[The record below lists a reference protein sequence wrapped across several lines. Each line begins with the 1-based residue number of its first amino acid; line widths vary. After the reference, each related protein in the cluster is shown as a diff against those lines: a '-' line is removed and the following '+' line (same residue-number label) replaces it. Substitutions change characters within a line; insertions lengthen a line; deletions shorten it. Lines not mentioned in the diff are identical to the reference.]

1 MTKKYSYLFFDLDN
15 TFWDVRKNQQ
25 CALTELFAAHKMDR
39 YFDSFPTFYDTFIDI
54 NTQLWLDYRDG
65 LIQRDT
71 LRNDRFSKLLAHAG
85 INDEKLTLQ
94 LSDSYL
100 QITPHYNN
108 LIPHSEEILAYLHE
122 KYPLGLITNGFNE
135 VQFNKIKYA
144 GIDKYFKS
152 VVTSEFAGVNKPNPA
167 IFRYAMQQ
175 VGVTPDTSIMIGD
188 DAYNDVFGASESGMD
203 TVYFNLQETTCET
216 PPTYEIRSLLE
227 LKNILQ

>member
-15 TFWDVRKNQQ
+15 TFWDVKKNQQ
-25 CALTELFAAHKMDR
+25 CALNELFDVHKMDR
-39 YFDSFPTFYDTFIDI
+39 YFDNFTIFYDTFIDI
-54 NTQLWLDYRDG
+54 NSQLWLDYRDG
-65 LIQRDT
+65 LIQRET
-71 LRNDRFSKLLAHAG
+71 LRNDRFSKLLAYAG
-85 INDEKLTLQ
+85 VTDEKLTLL

-108 LIPHSEEILAYLHE
+108 LIPHSEEILAHLYE

-152 VVTSEFAGVNKPNPA
+152 VVTSEFAGVNKPNPE

-175 VGVTPDTSIMIGD
+175 AGVTPDNSLMIGD
-188 DAYNDVFGASESGMD
+188 DPYNDVFGASESGMD
-203 TVYFNLQETTCET
+203 SVYFNLQQTECET

-227 LKNILQ
+227 LKDILR